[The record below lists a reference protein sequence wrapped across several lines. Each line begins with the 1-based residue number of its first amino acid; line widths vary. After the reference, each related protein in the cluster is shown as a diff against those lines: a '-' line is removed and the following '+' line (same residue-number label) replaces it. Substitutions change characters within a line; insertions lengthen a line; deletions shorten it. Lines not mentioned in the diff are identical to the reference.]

1 MKPSGSAAIIGT
13 LLPGILL
20 AAAIAML
27 SYGVQSWLG
36 YSVML
41 YALVLG
47 MPLYRLGSQ
56 PRFNPGIVFSAK
68 KILRFGVALLGLRLT
83 VGDVI
88 SLGLPTLALVVA
100 GITLTMTLGVFVART
115 LGLKSDFA
123 VLCAGAVAICGASA
137 ALAVSAV
144 LPQHEATERQTILT
158 VIGVTALSTVA
169 MVVYP
174 IVAAW
179 LGFGDITAGVFIGAT
194 IHDVAQVVG
203 AGYTISDVA
212 GETAT
217 LVKLMRVACLIP
229 VVAIIAWHFRRD
241 TDGEGGTP
249 ALPFFLIGFV
259 VLMLINSTGVIP
271 PTVIALMSQLS
282 GFCLVLAVA
291 ALGIKTSLGGLVS
304 VGVGPIIAITLQTL
318 ILVVF
323 VAVILVAWPTE
334 ALG

>member
-1 MKPSGSAAIIGT
+1 MSSGAKSLSVITA
-13 LLPGILL
+13 LMPGIAL
-20 AAAIAML
+20 AGCVAFIA
-27 SYGVQSWLG
+27 YVAQSWLG

-41 YALVLG
+41 YALLLG
-47 MPLYRLGSQ
+47 MPLYRIGARE
-56 PRFNPGIVFSAK
+56 RFNPGIVFSAK

-83 VGDVI
+83 LGDVV
-88 SLGLPTLALVVA
+88 SLGLPTLALVIA
-100 GITLTMTLGVFVART
+100 GITLTMTVGVMIARS

-144 LPQHEATERQTILT
+144 LPQHEASERQTILT

-169 MVVYP
+169 MVAYP
-174 IVAAW
+174 PLASW
-179 LGFGDITAGVFIGAT
+179 LGFDDITAGVFVGAT

-203 AGYTISDVA
+203 AGYTISDAA
-212 GETAT
+212 GQTAT

-229 VVAIIAWHFRRD
+229 VVAVIAYVFRRQ
-241 TDGEGGTP
+241 TAGEGKTP

-259 VLMLINSTGVIP
+259 LLMLLNSTGLIP
-271 PTVIALMSQLS
+271 APVVAALSQLS

-304 VGVGPIIAITLQTL
+304 VGVGPIIAITLQT
-318 ILVVF
+318 ILLALF
-323 VAVILVAWPTE
+323 AALVLMA
-334 ALG
+334 

>member
-1 MKPSGSAAIIGT
+1 M
-13 LLPGILL
+13 PGIAL
-20 AAAIAML
+20 AGCVAFIA
-27 SYGVQSWLG
+27 YVAQSWLG

-41 YALVLG
+41 YALLLG
-47 MPLYRLGSQ
+47 MPLYRIGARE
-56 PRFNPGIVFSAK
+56 RFNPGIVFSAK

-83 VGDVI
+83 LGDVV
-88 SLGLPTLALVVA
+88 SLGLPTLALVIA
-100 GITLTMTLGVFVART
+100 GITLTMTVGVMIARS

-144 LPQHEATERQTILT
+144 LPQHEASERQTILT

-169 MVVYP
+169 MVAYP
-174 IVAAW
+174 PLASW
-179 LGFGDITAGVFIGAT
+179 LGFDDITAGVFVGAT

-203 AGYTISDVA
+203 AGYTISDAA
-212 GETAT
+212 GQTAT

-229 VVAIIAWHFRRD
+229 VVAVIAYVFRRQ
-241 TDGEGGTP
+241 TAGEGKTP

-259 VLMLINSTGVIP
+259 LLMLLNSTGLIP
-271 PTVIALMSQLS
+271 APVVAALSQLS

-304 VGVGPIIAITLQTL
+304 VGVGPIIAITLQT
-318 ILVVF
+318 ILLALF
-323 VAVILVAWPTE
+323 AALVLMA
-334 ALG
+334 